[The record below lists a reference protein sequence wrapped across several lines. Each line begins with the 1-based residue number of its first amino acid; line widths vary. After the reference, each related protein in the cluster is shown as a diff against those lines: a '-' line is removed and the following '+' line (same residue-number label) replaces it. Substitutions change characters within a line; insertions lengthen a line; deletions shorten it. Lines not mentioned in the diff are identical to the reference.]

1 MSDVRTVLL
10 DLDGVLMDHTSAAR
24 EAVRAWLGARLTP
37 EVEAAW
43 FAAQD
48 LRLAQW
54 RAGGLGWEEQRR
66 ARLRDVLPVLGERI
80 GTDDELDAQWASGY
94 GAAYRRS
101 WHGFEDAGPAI
112 RALHDA
118 GVRTAVLTNGAEDQ
132 QTAKLRTIGLL
143 DLVGPVLTAGALG
156 LRKPD
161 PRAFLVACERIG
173 ADPSAVLYV
182 GDEHEVDVLGARGA
196 GLGAV
201 LLDRDGTA
209 PPDET
214 AVIRS
219 LAELPALVR

>member
-1 MSDVRTVLL
+1 MSAVRTVLL
-10 DLDGVLMDHTSAAR
+10 DLDGVLMDHTRAAR
-24 EAVRAWLGARLTP
+24 EAVRAWLGDRSTP
-37 EVEAAW
+37 EVETAW
-43 FAAQD
+43 FAAQER
-48 LRLAQW
+48 RLAQW
-54 RAGGLGWEEQRR
+54 RAGELGWEEQRR
-66 ARLRDVLPVLGERI
+66 ARLRDVLPVLGERV
-80 GTDDELDAQWASGY
+80 GSDDELDAQWAAGY
-94 GAAYRRS
+94 GGAYRRS
-101 WHGFEDAGPAI
+101 WRGFEDAEPAI

-118 GVRTAVLTNGAEDQ
+118 GVATAVLTNGAEDQ

-173 ADPSAVLYV
+173 AAPSSVLYV

-196 GLGAV
+196 GLHAV

-219 LAELPALVR
+219 LAALPALVR